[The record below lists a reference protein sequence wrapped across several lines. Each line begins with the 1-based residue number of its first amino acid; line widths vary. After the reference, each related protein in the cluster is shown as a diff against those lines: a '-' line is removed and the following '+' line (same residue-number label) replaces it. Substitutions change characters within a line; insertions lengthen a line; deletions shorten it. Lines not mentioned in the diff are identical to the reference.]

1 MANMTFNAFR
11 DMVKAKFDEM
21 ASSETHLYVVDAN
34 KDELWET
41 YLKSFPTGTNPIF
54 RVRQMYDCSC
64 CRHFIKNVGN
74 VVSLR
79 DGKVTSIWDIDCED
93 ATFGPV
99 AKAMSEYIHAHTIS
113 DVFLT
118 VNKREGCKVNY
129 EQSDD
134 NAVLEFN
141 HFYCDIPSTFYMR
154 NKTDKNSALNDYRSG
169 KDVLLR
175 TLQEIST
182 DAVNTLLDLCDQN
195 ALYKGP
201 EYVKLLKEFKQIKD
215 AYNKLELGND
225 EEQTRLYFAWEK
237 SIEAG
242 PVVSRIKNT
251 AIGTLLVDISNG
263 VDIEEAVKKYETITA
278 PSNYKRSKPI
288 FTKKMLEDARKTI
301 EDLGYS
307 ESLPRRF
314 ATLQDIT
321 VNDILFVNRNDA
333 KKMKD
338 GDSIFDQLSKM
349 ASSPKEAKP
358 QKFDGVE
365 EIGAD
370 AFVSD
375 ILPSAEEVQVYLEN
389 KHSGNFMS
397 LIAPKNEGS
406 KSMFKW
412 GNNFSW
418 AYSGNMTDSMKQRV
432 KEFGGRVDGDL
443 RFSIQWNEDGHDN
456 CDLDAHCV
464 ERFGMYGA
472 YEIYFGSARA
482 PRFSPT
488 KGQLDVDII
497 SPGGNIAVENI
508 TWANRKTMKPG
519 IYKFFVHVYAGRAAK
534 GFRAEIEFDGNIYS
548 FNCDRPISFN
558 QKIPVA
564 DVEYC
569 RDGTF
574 KIRPILPLG
583 SSSKDIWNLKTNEF
597 VPVSTICYS
606 PNHWSTAENQ
616 TGHKHLFFMLKNC
629 KSDETPSGMFNEYLV
644 DELYSHRR
652 VMEAL
657 SNEMRVTSSDD
668 QLSGLGFAFDKRA
681 DIVVKVSG
689 TETRV
694 FRVKF

>member
-1 MANMTFNAFR
+1 MGKMTFVDFR
-11 DMVKAKFDEM
+11 DLLNKHIDEM
-21 ASSETHLYVVDAN
+21 FKNSDHLFTVDVD
-34 KDELWET
+34 KDTMWET
-41 YLKSFPTGTNPIF
+41 YLNAFPKGTNPIY
-54 RVRQMYDCSC
+54 RKRTIHDCSC
-64 CRHFIKNVGN
+64 CRHFIKSFGN
-74 VVSLR
+74 VVMVKNH
-79 DGKVTSIWDIDCED
+79 KVTSIWDFECNDDDDTYDLVRQAMCALIHSKKISNVYISTESHISAKVTFEQGRDGGVIDY
-93 ATFGPV
+93 
-99 AKAMSEYIHAHTIS
+99 K
-113 DVFLT
+113 
-118 VNKREGCKVNY
+118 
-129 EQSDD
+129 
-134 NAVLEFN
+134 
-141 HFYCDIPSTFYMR
+141 HFYTEVPR
-154 NKTDKNSALNDYRSG
+154 NFMAVNNFAKNENLNNFRTG
-169 KDVLLR
+169 KEVLLR
-175 TLQEIST
+175 ALNEISMDSVDT
-182 DAVNTLLDLCDQN
+182 VLDLIDSN
-195 ALYKGP
+195 TLYKGP
-201 EYVKLLKEFKQIKD
+201 EYKKMVQEFKNLKVKFVTINSPMSQDI
-215 AYNKLELGND
+215 
-225 EEQTRLYFAWEK
+225 FAWEMSTK
-237 SIEAG
+237 VG
-242 PVVSRIKNT
+242 NVVSRIRNH
-251 AIGTLLVDISNG
+251 AIGTLLVDVSNG

-365 EIGAD
+365 EISAD

-375 ILPSAEEVQVYLEN
+375 ILPTAEEVQVYLEN

-397 LIAPKNEGS
+397 LIAPKNESS

-418 AYSGNMTDSMKQRV
+418 AYSGNVTDSMKERV

-488 KGQLDVDII
+488 RGQLDVDII
-497 SPGGNIAVENI
+497 HPNGNVAVENI
-508 TWANRKTMKPG
+508 TWATRKTMKPG
-519 IYKFFVHVYAGRAAK
+519 IYKFFVHVYSGRAAK

-548 FNCDRPISFN
+548 FNCDRPISCG
-558 QKIPVA
+558 QKIYVA

-569 RDGTF
+569 QDGTF
-574 KIRPILPLG
+574 KIHPSLPLG

-606 PNHWSTAENQ
+606 PNHWSTAEHQ
-616 TGHKHLFFMLKNC
+616 TGHKHLFFMLKDC

-657 SNEMRVTSSDD
+657 SNEMRVAESDD
-668 QLSGLGFAFDKRA
+668 QLSGLGFALDKRA